1 MQIRDITNE
10 YALLKSYKAV
20 FVDSQKV
27 ELLKLYHQNKRR
39 FPVFGARVYTPAGA
53 APAATPVAL
62 IDYRMRENLDDAS
75 PGRLFI
81 LERIDNPSDKGRTRL
96 FWVWV
101 SPALV
106 AQMTA
111 PGTTGEVPVKAHVLF
126 HPFGNLHEY
135 PAYWQGGIDPLRI
148 PNFLELGAR
157 YLCKEKQ
164 TVAQHFC
171 AARPGGTAPGAD
183 GFAEKKCPW
192 AMMVVVPVSS
202 SASFTSLGDPAELQ
216 DALEEIARRCHEGV
230 TGKVVAGR
238 PVKLQRVA
246 VSGYSRSG
254 AVLQALMSHAGRGSR
269 FMDTLLKEV
278 YAFDVML
285 DEKGGKDK
293 APVSKKQGYE
303 RFWGRLK
310 TWQGDDSDRRIRLY
324 SAEPDTVGGIYAE
337 LKERLKRYGGGYD
350 RAGVP
355 FSGFNGKAM
364 PGGKQTYA
372 GLMDGFEIYST
383 DNSRSLVV
391 LPSGNAEVYLSSEK
405 LGNPRGFGFG
415 GDYEPGLEGHSWFVS
430 RLQSHALFHSGF

>member
-10 YALLKSYKAV
+10 HALLKSYKAV

-39 FPVFGARVYTPAGA
+39 FPVFGARVFVPATA
-53 APAATPVAL
+53 PPAATPAGL

-81 LERIDNPSDKGRTRL
+81 LERIDNPTEKNRTRL
-96 FWVWV
+96 FWAWV

-106 AQMTA
+106 AAMSGHTA
-111 PGTTGEVPVKAHVLF
+111 GDLSIKAHVLF
-126 HPFGNLHEY
+126 HPFGNIHEY
-135 PAYWQGGIDPLRI
+135 PAYWQGGIDPLAV

-164 TVAQHFC
+164 TVTQHFC
-171 AARPGGTAPGAD
+171 AVRPGGSKPGAD
-183 GFAEKKCPW
+183 GFADKKCPW

-202 SASFTSLGDPAELQ
+202 SLSFASLGDPAELQ
-216 DALEEIARRCHEGV
+216 DALEQIARRCHEGV
-230 TGKVVAGR
+230 TGKVPAAS
-238 PVKLQRVA
+238 PVKLARVA

-254 AVLQALMSHAGRGSR
+254 AVLQALLSHAGRGSP
-269 FMDTLLKEV
+269 FMDKLLREV

-293 APVSKKQGYE
+293 APVSKREGYDT
-303 RFWGRLK
+303 FWKRLK
-310 TWQGDDSDRRIRLY
+310 TWQGDDSDKRIRLY
-324 SAEPDTVGGIYAE
+324 SAEPDTVDGIYGE
-337 LKERLKRYGGGYD
+337 LKERLKRHGGGYH
-350 RAGVP
+350 RPGVA
-355 FSGFNGKAM
+355 FSGFNGKPM
-364 PGGKQTYA
+364 PDGKQTHA
-372 GLMDGFEIYST
+372 GLMDGYEIYST

-391 LPSGNAEVYLSSEK
+391 LPSHNAQVYLSTEK
-405 LGNPRGFGFG
+405 LVNPRGFALG